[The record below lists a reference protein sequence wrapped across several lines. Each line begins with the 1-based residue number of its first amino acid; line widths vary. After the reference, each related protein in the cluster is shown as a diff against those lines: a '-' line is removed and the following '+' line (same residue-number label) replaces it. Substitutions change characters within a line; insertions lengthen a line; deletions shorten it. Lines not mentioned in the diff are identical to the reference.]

1 MRKAILLTLLIFA
14 GTLFLISYSKPWLQ
28 RTVAAQSK
36 QKVPTFNK
44 EIVRIF
50 QKNCQVCHHPNYIA
64 PFSLMTY
71 DEAKPWAQAI
81 KAETQAKR
89 MPPWK
94 AASGCGSFNDER
106 VLSAEDIDL
115 IARWADAGAPEG
127 KAKHLPPPVNFS
139 SDWLLGKPEL
149 ELASPEAFSIPA
161 SGDDIYQCFVLPHK
175 FDQEAF
181 LTASEILPD
190 AAEVVHHVLLFVDTS
205 GEAER
210 LDADDPAPGYTS
222 FGGPGFIPAALLGGW
237 APGNFP
243 RFTPKGIGVKIPKN
257 SRIVM
262 QVHYHPNG
270 TAFTDRTR
278 LGLHFAK
285 EPVETELQVLP
296 VVNPFFKIPAGA
308 PSHEVKAVMT
318 VPFFWNIKVLGITP
332 HMHLLGKSIQVE
344 ARLPGGEKI
353 CLVNIPTWDFRW
365 QGTYAFKEPITLPG
379 GTIITAT
386 AIYDNSM
393 ANPLNPNNPPK
404 QVEWGEQTT
413 DEMCLVFMNYVS
425 AWTDKSPNQ
434 KARYQEVDP
443 IQAMIADQP
452 PIKMGG
458 VDIMQQAKLKMASS
472 LLFSSPVEMYNWAD
486 AFRPE
491 VSKSKTLP
499 WQKYFGK
506 DGAVSKKPACCH

>member
-1 MRKAILLTLLIFA
+1 
-14 GTLFLISYSKPWLQ
+14 
-28 RTVAAQSK
+28 
-36 QKVPTFNK
+36 
-44 EIVRIF
+44 
-50 QKNCQVCHHPNYIA
+50 
-64 PFSLMTY
+64 
-71 DEAKPWAQAI
+71 
-81 KAETQAKR
+81 
-89 MPPWK
+89 
-94 AASGCGSFNDER
+94 
-106 VLSAEDIDL
+106 
-115 IARWADAGAPEG
+115 
-127 KAKHLPPPVNFS
+127 
-139 SDWLLGKPEL
+139 
-149 ELASPEAFSIPA
+149 
-161 SGDDIYQCFVLPHK
+161 
-175 FDQEAF
+175 
-181 LTASEILPD
+181 
-190 AAEVVHHVLLFVDTS
+190 
-205 GEAER
+205 
-210 LDADDPAPGYTS
+210 
-222 FGGPGFIPAALLGGW
+222 
-237 APGNFP
+237 
-243 RFTPKGIGVKIPKN
+243 
-257 SRIVM
+257 
-262 QVHYHPNG
+262 
-270 TAFTDRTR
+270 TR

-296 VVNPFFKIPAGA
+296 LVNPFFKIPAGA
-308 PSHEVKAVMT
+308 ASHEVKAVMT

-344 ARLPGGEKI
+344 ARLPGGEKM
-353 CLVNIPTWDFRW
+353 CLVNIPAWDFRW

-506 DGAVSKKPACCH
+506 DSAVSKKPACCH